1 MDAGRPYVARL
12 TRVEYARLVKAAAV
26 GNMNCSRVWGGG
38 IYENEAFT
46 ICVMNTVSAF
56 GKT

>member
-1 MDAGRPYVARL
+1 
-12 TRVEYARLVKAAAV
+12 
-26 GNMNCSRVWGGG
+26 MNCLRVWGGG